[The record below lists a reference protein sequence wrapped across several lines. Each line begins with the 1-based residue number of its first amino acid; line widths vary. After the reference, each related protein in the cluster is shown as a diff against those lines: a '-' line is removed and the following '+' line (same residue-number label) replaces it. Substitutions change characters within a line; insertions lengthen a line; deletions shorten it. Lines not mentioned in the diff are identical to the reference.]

1 MTDRKLS
8 ADEARIL
15 WREAARRLRA
25 VDVEPPLTAARID
38 ALGER
43 LGPRRSGQDLRSWL
57 RGDGAAETAGNV
69 IGFVQG
75 RQRLRPVATFARLAA
90 DTAGSTLELP
100 DRELETQ
107 DGQFRL
113 RTGAADGA
121 IVLELQ
127 ALGFTAD
134 DFAGRTVALV
144 DLDDEN
150 AAVAVLELDQDGDGS
165 ARFPDTTALRRALLR
180 PVIALVEDL

>member
-1 MTDRKLS
+1 MADRTPGE
-8 ADEARIL
+8 DEARIL

-43 LGPRRSGQDLRSWL
+43 LGPRRPGQDLASWL
-57 RGDGAAETAGNV
+57 KGEAGAESAGNV
-69 IGFVQG
+69 VAFDPG
-75 RQRLRPVATFARLAA
+75 RHRLRPVATFTRLAA
-90 DTAGSTLELP
+90 DTAGSALALP
-100 DRELETQ
+100 EGELETE

-113 RTGAADGA
+113 RAAADDGT

-134 DFAGRTVALV
+134 DFANRTVALV
-144 DLDDEN
+144 ALDDEDV
-150 AAVAVLELDQDGDGS
+150 AVAVLELDEDGDGS
-165 ARFPDTTALRRALLR
+165 AGFPDTTALRRALLR
-180 PVIALVEDL
+180 PVIALVEDV